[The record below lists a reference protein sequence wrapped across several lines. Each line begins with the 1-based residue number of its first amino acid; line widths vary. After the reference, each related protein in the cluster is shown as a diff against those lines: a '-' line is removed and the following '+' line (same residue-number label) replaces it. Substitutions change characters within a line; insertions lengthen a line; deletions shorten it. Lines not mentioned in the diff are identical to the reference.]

1 MFFLRYVIYVYFII
15 LGPTP
20 PATRRVLPSK
30 EEASEVILRQ
40 VSKTMVGNKAA
51 AAAAAA
57 ARKKGGPAP
66 APPRRTT
73 SCKEQLE
80 SQKEMENELKAKM
93 KLQKAKIESSTTT
106 ENYEDNNHHD
116 SASDVGL
123 TMSLQPSKRL
133 ELGSPKTYQRD
144 GKDIKLEDSG
154 ISQSSTES
162 LKRAPIDK
170 SKYMINSDSAV
181 KSSTFEHSKER
192 SSGRSFNLPYQRQ
205 YSIESD
211 SHRVSKETNTD
222 ESKDMVTNYKGKF
235 YPKKALP
242 LPQQAR
248 IRRQSSGRAEQ
259 TRDAESNVTIGRL
272 DVNNVTKAISRY
284 GTIPKGRRIE
294 AYLASM
300 ESEVERNQI
309 PELPHVDDQD
319 SGTDT
324 ASVASCPNMMPDNV
338 GAGDGVD
345 RLVSQSQREH
355 SDPAIKPEPNI
366 KPSSFVKSQSQHGL
380 VDSQN
385 PYSSSGLPRHKI
397 DLTHSNSDL
406 GQRTFPDQKPKPS
419 PRMSRMFEPRSDMD
433 HSRDDNLS
441 RDMAHS
447 QHAIQSLHKSFSGID
462 HSPASTDSTILGSPD
477 SIVDSRKQA
486 DYKSPRHPFSHK
498 MRSSSAGD
506 YPMQVDSPSSDHVN
520 VSNSWSGNNS
530 ESIVEE
536 QEEGQQAKSVLS
548 KVAMFQSQKP
558 GTGSEFAFKPFTRNE
573 NGRESFNERHESSR
587 NTSDLNYKPHV
598 SKDDIIY
605 KPVLP
610 KNVQS
615 VQPSMM
621 SKSMID
627 TLDTVPEKYV
637 GPNSDSDSPKVTQES
652 VLQSANEINTC
663 LESLTATGNKTS
675 TNFMVLS
682 EQVLNFH
689 ELCSHFIDNLQVHAK
704 FHARELLSKLQLYSE
719 QLKTYNSAN
728 PASGIKLTQDVKAV
742 MQEIIT
748 LVQR

>member
-1 MFFLRYVIYVYFII
+1 M
-15 LGPTP
+15 
-20 PATRRVLPSK
+20 LPSK
-30 EEASEVILRQ
+30 EEAADIILRQ
-40 VSKTMVGNKAA
+40 VSKSVVGSKS

-73 SCKEQLE
+73 SCKDPLE

-93 KLQKAKIESSTTT
+93 KLQKAKIESSTLT
-106 ENYEDNNHHD
+106 ENYEDNEHHET
-116 SASDVGL
+116 ASDVGL

-144 GKDIKLEDSG
+144 GKDVKMEDSG

-170 SKYMINSDSAV
+170 SKYMINSESAL
-181 KSSTFEHSKER
+181 KSSSFEHSKER

-205 YSIESD
+205 YSIDSD
-211 SHRVSKETNTD
+211 NSHRVSKETNTD

-259 TRDAESNVTIGRL
+259 TRDAESNVMIGRL

-324 ASVASCPNMMPDNV
+324 ASVASCPNIMPDST
-338 GAGDGVD
+338 GAGNGVD

-380 VDSQN
+380 VENQN
-385 PYSSSGLPRHKI
+385 PYSSSGLPRQKV
-397 DLTHSNSDL
+397 DLAHSNSDL
-406 GQRTFPDQKPKPS
+406 GQRAFPDQKPKPS
-419 PRMSRMFEPRSDMD
+419 PRMSRMFEPRSDAD
-433 HSRDDNLS
+433 NQRDDNMS

-447 QHAIQSLHKSFSGID
+447 QHAIQPLHKSFTGID

-477 SIVDSRKQA
+477 SIVDSRKHP
-486 DYKSPRHPFSHK
+486 DYKSPRPTFSHK
-498 MRSSSAGD
+498 MRSASAGD
-506 YPMQVDSPSSDHVN
+506 YPMQVDSPSSEHVN

-530 ESIVEE
+530 ESITEE
-536 QEEGQQAKSVLS
+536 QDEGQQGKSVLS

-558 GTGSEFAFKPFTRNE
+558 GSGSEFAFKPFTRNE
-573 NGRESFNERHESSR
+573 NGRESFNERHEATR
-587 NTSDLNYKPHV
+587 TSTDLNYKPHV

-615 VQPSMM
+615 AQPSLM

-627 TLDTVPEKYV
+627 TLETVPERNV

-652 VLQSANEINTC
+652 VLQSANEINNC
-663 LESLTATGNKTS
+663 LESLTASGNKTS